1 MDSAIVTS
9 LIVAGFA
16 LIGTIVSAKYVS
28 NVRVVKL
35 EVKMDELERKVTK
48 HNGLVDRMYGVEA
61 RLKMVEHCVD
71 ESTHKN
77 VPYEC

>member
-35 EVKMDELERKVTK
+35 EVKMDELERKVSK

-61 RLKMVEHCVD
+61 RMKILEHYID
-71 ESTHKN
+71 ESTYKN